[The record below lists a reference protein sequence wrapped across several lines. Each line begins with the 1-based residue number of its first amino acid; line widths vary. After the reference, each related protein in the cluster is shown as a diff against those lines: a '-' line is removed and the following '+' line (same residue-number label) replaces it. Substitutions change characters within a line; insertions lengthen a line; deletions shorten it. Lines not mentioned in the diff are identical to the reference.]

1 MGIQPLAKQR
11 LEQCFMNIKLSRIAG
26 YSIIAGVGLSLLTA
40 CGGGSSAKASTASFS
55 VTDAPVDDIDAVKI
69 TFSRIDL
76 KPASGDVV
84 SLTFDEP
91 VVIPNLLDLTGNAA
105 SPIISDAVV
114 PAGDYQWLRI
124 YVNGGFPDSTVLPK
138 LGNEADLFIPGQQN
152 GNSSNGT
159 PRSLKLNTSFTVPA
173 GGNADFTIDF
183 VLRKGLTKPANDKG
197 YYLLRPAM
205 RLVNNVEVGTIAGS
219 VDATVIASN
228 ACSGSTGRS
237 VYLYEGD
244 LNAND
249 QVPDDIYD
257 PGINA
262 GSDEV
267 DENVSGQRPISSA
280 EVSQDDAGAYRFEI
294 GFVRATTAGYS
305 VALTCQSSLDDAA
318 SDDDIS
324 FTQVIPVVVAANQ
337 TSTVSFSD
345 VPVASAP

>member
-1 MGIQPLAKQR
+1 
-11 LEQCFMNIKLSRIAG
+11 
-26 YSIIAGVGLSLLTA
+26 
-40 CGGGSSAKASTASFS
+40 
-55 VTDAPVDDIDAVKI
+55 
-69 TFSRIDL
+69 
-76 KPASGDVV
+76 
-84 SLTFDEP
+84 
-91 VVIPNLLDLTGNAA
+91 
-105 SPIISDAVV
+105 
-114 PAGDYQWLRI
+114 
-124 YVNGGFPDSTVLPK
+124 
-138 LGNEADLFIPGQQN
+138 
-152 GNSSNGT
+152 
-159 PRSLKLNTSFTVPA
+159 
-173 GGNADFTIDF
+173 
-183 VLRKGLTKPANDKG
+183 
-197 YYLLRPAM
+197 M

>member
-1 MGIQPLAKQR
+1 MMDNKIT
-11 LEQCFMNIKLSRIAG
+11 RIAG
-26 YSIIAGVGLSLLTA
+26 YSLITWLGLTILTG
-40 CGGGSSAKASTASFS
+40 CGGSSSGGPSNKASTASFS

-76 KPASGDVV
+76 KPANGDVV

-91 VVIPNLLDLTGNAA
+91 VVIPNLLELTGNAA

-124 YVNGGFPDSTVLPK
+124 FVTGGFPDSTVLPK

-152 GNSSNGT
+152 GNNNGT
-159 PRSLKLNTSFTVPA
+159 PRSLKLNKSFTVPT
-173 GGNADFTIDF
+173 GGSADFTIDF

-205 RLVNNVEVGTIAGS
+205 RLVNNVEVGTIAGT
-219 VDATVIASN
+219 VDPTVIASN
-228 ACSGSTGRS
+228 ACSGATGRS

-244 LNAND
+244 LNANT

-267 DENVSGQRPISSA
+267 DEDVSGQRPIISA
-280 EVSQDDAGAYRFEI
+280 EVSQDDTGAYRFEI
-294 GFVRATTAGYS
+294 GFVRATEAGYS
-305 VALTCQSSLDDAA
+305 VAFTCQSSLDDAA

-324 FTQVIPVVVAANQ
+324 FTEVIPVMVTAKQ
-337 TSTVSFSD
+337 TSTVSFSE
-345 VPVASAP
+345 VPVAPAP